1 MPYVKGAKS
10 STQGSIMVILVG
22 AGLVGATLA
31 IRLSQLGIQ
40 VKLLERNA
48 FEKSTVKDGR
58 TIAVTLGSQRFLEQC
73 GLWQALEP
81 TAQRINHIR
90 VFEKGSAWTLD
101 YDYQDLGV
109 DPMGY
114 IIEFDCLRDALY
126 EGVKKAELV
135 DVLDNCTLQ
144 RLLPGEVHTKEH
156 GVLKAPLVIGADGR
170 NSWVRGQ
177 VNIKSSMKEYGHK
190 ALVAHFVHEK
200 PHQETA
206 WEVFQSSG
214 PFAMLP
220 MTDTIDGYHQ
230 SGVVW
235 CRPKDAPWETIPTAE
250 LEQMLVDIFP
260 YYGKVTLN
268 SSRWIFPITSLT
280 VDKVTAS
287 RTVLVGDAAHALHP
301 IAGQGVNLGWRD
313 VADIAQLL
321 ADAKDLGQ
329 DLGAEHLLKQY
340 SRRRKIDH
348 KGLYFFTD
356 GLTRLYDT
364 DNSLVSFMRQ
374 TGIAVVSK
382 IPPLKKFF
390 MRKAMGV

>member
-1 MPYVKGAKS
+1 
-10 STQGSIMVILVG
+10 MVILVG
-22 AGLVGATLA
+22 AGLVGAALA
-31 IRLSQLGIQ
+31 IRLSQIGIK
-40 VKLLERNA
+40 VRLLERNI
-48 FEKSTVKDGR
+48 FERSTVKDGR
-58 TIAVTLGSQRFLEQC
+58 TIAVTLGSKRFLESC

-101 YDYQDLGV
+101 YDYKDIGSE
-109 DPMGY
+109 PMGY

-135 DVLDNCTLQ
+135 EVLDKCTLQ
-144 RLLPGEVHTKEH
+144 KLTPQELHTKEH
-156 GVLKAPLVIGADGR
+156 GILKAPLVIGADGR

-177 VNIKSSMKEYGHK
+177 VNIKSRTKEYGHK

-200 PHQETA
+200 PHNATA
-206 WEVFQSSG
+206 WEVFQPSG

-220 MTDTIDGYHQ
+220 MTDTSEGYHQ

-235 CRPKDAPWETIPTAE
+235 CGPKDAPWETLSTDE
-250 LEQMLVDIFP
+250 LEQMLMDIFP
-260 YYGKVTLN
+260 FYGKVTLN
-268 SSRWIFPITSLT
+268 SKRWIFPITALT
-280 VDKVTAS
+280 VDKVTAP

-321 ADAKDLGQ
+321 AEAKDLGQ
-329 DLGAEHLLKQY
+329 DLGAEHLLAKY
-340 SRRRKIDH
+340 TRNRKLDH

-356 GLTRLYDT
+356 GLTRLYGS
-364 DNSLVSFMRQ
+364 NSSVISFVRQ
-374 TGIAVVSK
+374 TGLAMVSK

-390 MRKAMGV
+390 MKKAMGI